1 MNKTSEN
8 TTYIIDNKTFLCQN
22 NKLHPLKARR
32 GKWISETIYRDIEN
46 IIKNDSQKYIT
57 SEGGEDLLN
66 HKLTHCGIDYDVFPC
81 SDCTKLLCLEV
92 KKKKSALEK
101 LYNLVKN

>member
-8 TTYIIDNKTFLCQN
+8 TTYLIDNQKNLCKH
-22 NKLHPLKARR
+22 NKFYPLTARR
-32 GKWISETIYRDIEN
+32 GKQISETFYRDIEN

-66 HKLTHCGIDYDVFPC
+66 QKSTNCDIDYDLYRC
-81 SDCTKLLCLEV
+81 SDCTKLLC
-92 KKKKSALEK
+92 
-101 LYNLVKN
+101 